1 MTNSSDIHIFQQ
13 IKIGDVVAFS
23 TLFESY
29 YVKLCFFCCRY
40 LVDMDLSRSVVQ
52 QVFVDLWVKRE
63 KLSVE
68 YSIKSYLFQA
78 VKNRAIDQLRQNK
91 NNVQISDAI
100 SEMAQTSFHDIVEEV
115 ELNDR
120 INKSIN
126 LLPQKCR
133 EIFLMSRFE
142 SLKYTEIAEK
152 LNISVKTV
160 EMQIG
165 IALKK
170 LREELSNK

>member
-1 MTNSSDIHIFQQ
+1 
-13 IKIGDVVAFS
+13 
-23 TLFESY
+23 
-29 YVKLCFFCCRY
+29 
-40 LVDMDLSRSVVQ
+40 VVQ

>member
-13 IKIGDVVAFS
+13 IKIGNVAAFNN
-23 TLFESY
+23 LFKSY
-29 YVKLCFFCCRY
+29 YNQLCFFCCRY

-91 NNVQISDAI
+91 NNVQISDSI
-100 SEMAQTSFHDIVEEV
+100 FEFAQIPFQYH
-115 ELNDR
+115 
-120 INKSIN
+120 
-126 LLPQKCR
+126 
-133 EIFLMSRFE
+133 
-142 SLKYTEIAEK
+142 
-152 LNISVKTV
+152 
-160 EMQIG
+160 
-165 IALKK
+165 
-170 LREELSNK
+170 

>member
-1 MTNSSDIHIFQQ
+1 MTNSFEIQIFQQ
-13 IKIGDVVAFS
+13 IKNGNVVAFNV
-23 TLFESY
+23 LFESY
-29 YVKLCFFCCRY
+29 YVQLCFFCSRY
-40 LVDMDLSRSVVQ
+40 LVDMDSSRSLVQ

-91 NNVQISDAI
+91 NNIQISDAS
-100 SEMAQTSFHDIVEEV
+100 SELAQIPFHNIVEEA

-120 INKSIN
+120 INKFIN
-126 LLPQKCR
+126 LLPEKCR
-133 EIFLMSRFE
+133 EIFSMSRYDG
-142 SLKYTEIAEK
+142 LKYTEIAYK

-170 LREELSNK
+170 LRDELAN